1 MNPKQ
6 SAFLLCIL
14 LMFVP
19 LTSLPVAAAGPAA
32 QVVITTPSTSISSDG
47 VLQLDATIY
56 DALNNVVEGDITW
69 SSTNGT
75 VEEGGLFFP
84 WSAGQ
89 VTIRAEHAG
98 FNDTVVLTVEAGWG
112 QSIEINTT
120 TSPKAKQPFQ
130 LQANLLDSHGN
141 PRSGQGVVW
150 SVDGEYVGQGQPL
163 WTAPTLGLYEVIA
176 RFDQMEQQVTMEAI
190 AGDPFE
196 FLFEENLVIRS
207 GFGVKLN
214 PTLVDSF
221 GQEMNDTLAGM
232 KAWTAEN
239 GSITSEGYFFASA
252 PGFWNISVRAGSVFG
267 NGTIRVIPADA
278 AIVSIQIVPEQ
289 TTYQSGEVYRLD
301 AVRTDSSGYTS
312 PVPVPIGNW
321 SVGNGAVAQVGDEV
335 HWTPG
340 KVGSFTM
347 EVVDSDIAASKVVS
361 VIHGS
366 AVSTQLVA
374 SLPRLSAGLQVA
386 LVHEATDEFGNIWQ
400 VDGNISKKSN
410 DQSTTEIFSS
420 YATFTPKLTEAIHFS
435 ATYFDNSTGI
445 LHQSEYQEFVEPGRL
460 AFIILPESGT
470 EVKADSY
477 LQFNP
482 TFTDTY
488 GNTIAFVAVNW
499 TIDGV
504 DSTLDLLMS
513 DGKWYPTEIGEHEI
527 RANADGVFA
536 AVRINVITG
545 SENTLATDA
554 GDTLTITAGVPSD
567 LYVEIVDVHGN
578 VAPAEDVQLV
588 ESGFISIEP
597 SDTGRGYW
605 QLDGVTSGTYEVE
618 LQQGNASII
627 LPLTILPGNPV
638 RVLTS
643 VSNESLS
650 QGEVTLL
657 MVWAEDSQ
665 GNRVEVVPEQTSIT
679 CSSGKA
685 SHVKSD
691 TWEIELEEAGTD
703 RSCTVA
709 WSGLISQQF
718 YDVESVLLGGALGST
733 NTAMSIGLVFLLMI
747 FAVLIVLIR
756 RGSSKEEEWDEY
768 DDEYEYEDE
777 YEDDEEDDETSSE
790 LAAPTEEEPIT
801 PPQITSGESAPTI
814 EDALRQEL
822 AVKATQIGVMQA
834 APGTNQGETGWYVDA
849 STELQQWNVGSD
861 GSWSRLQ

>member
-1 MNPKQ
+1 MRPQQ
-6 SAFLLCIL
+6 SAFVLCIL
-14 LMFVP
+14 ILFVP
-19 LTSLPVAAAGPAA
+19 LTSLPVAAVGPAA

-56 DALNNVVEGDITW
+56 DALNNVVEGEITW

-75 VEEGGLFFP
+75 IEEGGLFFP

-89 VTIRAEHAG
+89 VTLRAEHAG
-98 FNDTVVLTVEAGWG
+98 FNDTVVVTVEAGWG
-112 QSIEINTT
+112 QSIEIDVTN
-120 TSPKAKQPFQ
+120 SPKAKQPFQ
-130 LQANLLDSHGN
+130 LQANLLDSHNN
-141 PRSGQGVVW
+141 PRPGQGVVW
-150 SVDGEYVGQGQPL
+150 SVDGVYVGQGEPL
-163 WTAPTLGLYEVIA
+163 WTPPALGFYDVIA
-176 RFDQMEQQVTMEAI
+176 RFNQMEQQVTMEAV

-196 FLFEENLVIRS
+196 FIFEENLVIRS
-207 GFGVKLN
+207 GFGVKLT
-214 PTLVDSF
+214 PLLVDSF

-239 GSITSEGYFFASA
+239 GSVTTEGYFFASA
-252 PGFWNISVRAGSVFG
+252 PGIWNISVRAGSVFG

-278 AIVSIQIVPEQ
+278 AIVSIQVVPEQ
-289 TTYQSGEVYRLD
+289 SSYQSGEVYRLD

-321 SVGNGAVAQVGDEV
+321 TVGNGAVAQVGDEV

-340 KVGSFTM
+340 RVGSYTI
-347 EVVDSDIAASKVVS
+347 EVVDSDITASKVVS
-361 VIHGS
+361 VEHGA

-374 SLPRLSAGLQVA
+374 SLPRLNAGLQVA
-386 LVHEATDEFGNIWQ
+386 LVHEATDVFGNIWQ
-400 VDGNISKKSN
+400 VDGNITKVSS
-410 DQSTTEIFSS
+410 DQSTVEIFSS
-420 YATFTPKLTEAIHFS
+420 YAMFTPTLTESIRFT

-445 LHQSEYQEFVEPGRL
+445 LHQSQYEEMVEPGRL
-460 AFIILPESGT
+460 AFIILPETGT
-470 EVKADSY
+470 EVPADSF
-477 LQFNP
+477 LQFDP
-482 TFTDTY
+482 SFTDSY
-488 GNTIAFVAVNW
+488 GNIIPFVAVNW

-513 DGKWYPTEIGEHEI
+513 GGKWYPTEVGEHEI

-536 AVRINVITG
+536 AVRVNVVTG

-554 GDTLTITAGVPSD
+554 GDLLTITAGVPSD
-567 LYVEIVDVHGN
+567 LYIEIVDVHGN
-578 VAPAEDVQLV
+578 LAPAEEVQLV
-588 ESGFISIEP
+588 ESGFVSIEP
-597 SDTGRGYW
+597 SATGRGYW
-605 QLDGVTSGTYEVE
+605 QLDGVTSGMYEIE
-618 LQQGNASII
+618 LQQGNASIL
-627 LPLTILPGNPV
+627 LPLTILPGEPV

-643 VSNESLS
+643 ITNESLS

-657 MVWAEDSQ
+657 MIWAEDSQ
-665 GNRVEVVPEQTSIT
+665 GNRVEVAPDKTSIT

-709 WSGLISQQF
+709 WQGLISQQF

-756 RGSSKEEEWDEY
+756 RGNSKEVEEWEEY
-768 DDEYEYEDE
+768 DDEYEYED
-777 YEDDEEDDETSSE
+777 DDEEDIEEESSE
-790 LAAPTEEEPIT
+790 ADGSDDVEAKPSVPQTSVENAPV
-801 PPQITSGESAPTI
+801 I
-814 EDALRQEL
+814 EDSLRQEL

-849 STELQQWNVGSD
+849 STELQQWNVGHD

>member
-1 MNPKQ
+1 
-6 SAFLLCIL
+6 
-14 LMFVP
+14 MFVP

-56 DALNNVVEGDITW
+56 DALNNVVEGEITW

-120 TSPKAKQPFQ
+120 ASPKAKQPFE

-163 WTAPTLGLYEVIA
+163 WTPPALGLYEVIA
-176 RFDQMEQQVTMEAI
+176 RFDQMEQQVMMEAT

-196 FLFEENLVIRS
+196 FRFEENLVIRS
-207 GFGVKLN
+207 GFGIKLD

-252 PGFWNISVRAGSVFG
+252 PGFWNISVRAGAIFG

-301 AVRTDSSGYTS
+301 AVRTDSNGYTS

-347 EVVDSDIAASKVVS
+347 EVVDSDVGASKAVS

-366 AVSTQLVA
+366 AISTHLVA

-386 LVHEATDEFGNIWQ
+386 LVHEATDAFGNIWQ
-400 VDGNISKKSN
+400 IDGNISKISN

-445 LHQSEYQEFVEPGRL
+445 LHQCEYQEYVEPGRL

-477 LQFNP
+477 LQFDP
-482 TFTDTY
+482 TFTDSY
-488 GNTIAFVAVNW
+488 GNTIGFVAVNW

-513 DGKWYPTEIGEHEI
+513 NGKWYPTEVGEHEI

-545 SENTLATDA
+545 SENTLSTDA
-554 GDTLTITAGVPSD
+554 GDSLRITAGVPSD

-578 VAPAEDVQLV
+578 VAPAEEVELV

-597 SDTGRGYW
+597 SATGRGYW

-618 LQQGNASII
+618 LQQGNASIL

-777 YEDDEEDDETSSE
+777 YEGGEEDAETSAESD
-790 LAAPTEEEPIT
+790 APVEQEANT
-801 PPQITSGESAPTI
+801 PPQTTSTESAPII

-822 AVKATQIGVMQA
+822 AGKATQIGVMQA

>member
-1 MNPKQ
+1 
-6 SAFLLCIL
+6 
-14 LMFVP
+14 MFVP

-56 DALNNVVEGDITW
+56 DALNNVVEGEITW

-130 LQANLLDSHGN
+130 LKADLLDSHGN

-366 AVSTQLVA
+366 AVSTQLIA

-386 LVHEATDEFGNIWQ
+386 LVHEATDAFGNIWQ

-482 TFTDTY
+482 TFSDTY

-513 DGKWYPTEIGEHEI
+513 NGKWYPTEVGEHEI

-554 GDTLTITAGVPSD
+554 GDSLTITAGVPSD

-597 SDTGRGYW
+597 SATGRGYW
-605 QLDGVTSGTYEVE
+605 QLDGVASGTYEVE
-618 LQQGNASII
+618 LQQGNASIL

-777 YEDDEEDDETSSE
+777 YEDDDYDDEASSE
-790 LAAPTEEEPIT
+790 LADPVEEEPKA
-801 PPQITSGESAPTI
+801 PPQTTSGEPAPTI

>member
-1 MNPKQ
+1 MNSKQ

-14 LMFVP
+14 MMFVP

-56 DALNNVVEGDITW
+56 DALNNVVQGEITW

-75 VEEGGLFFP
+75 IEEGGLFFP

-120 TSPKAKQPFQ
+120 ASPKAKQPFQ
-130 LQANLLDSHGN
+130 LQADLLDSHGN

-163 WTAPTLGLYEVIA
+163 WTPPTLGLYEVIA
-176 RFDQMEQQVTMEAI
+176 RFNQMEQQVTMEAI

-196 FLFEENLVIRS
+196 FIFEENLVIRS
-207 GFGVKLN
+207 GFGVKLT
-214 PTLVDSF
+214 PVLVDSF
-221 GQEMNDTLAGM
+221 GQEMNDTIAGM

-278 AIVSIQIVPEQ
+278 AIVSIQIVPER

-347 EVVDSDIAASKVVS
+347 EVVDSEIVASKAVS
-361 VIHGS
+361 VTHGS

-386 LVHEATDEFGNIWQ
+386 LVHEATDAFGNIWQ
-400 VDGNISKKSN
+400 VDGNISKISN
-410 DQSTTEIFSS
+410 DQSTIEIFSS

-445 LHQSEYQEFVEPGRL
+445 LHQSEYQESVEAGRL

-470 EVKADSY
+470 EIKADSY

-482 TFTDTY
+482 TFTDSY

-504 DSTLDLLMS
+504 DMTLDLLMS
-513 DGKWYPTEIGEHEI
+513 DGKWYPTEVGEHEI

-554 GDTLTITAGVPSD
+554 GDSLRITAGVPSD

-578 VAPAEDVQLV
+578 VAPAEEVQLV

-597 SDTGRGYW
+597 SATGRGYW

-627 LPLTILPGNPV
+627 LPLTIVPGNPV

-665 GNRVEVVPEQTSIT
+665 GNRVEVVPDQTSIT

-733 NTAMSIGLVFLLMI
+733 NTAMSIGLVLLLMI

-777 YEDDEEDDETSSE
+777 YEDDEEDDESSPELSAPMEQEAQIAPQTTSS
-790 LAAPTEEEPIT
+790 
-801 PPQITSGESAPTI
+801 ESAPTI

-849 STELQQWNVGSD
+849 STELQQWNVASD

>member
-1 MNPKQ
+1 MNSKQ
-6 SAFLLCIL
+6 SAFFLCIL
-14 LMFVP
+14 MMFVP

-56 DALNNVVEGDITW
+56 DALNNVVEGEITW

-120 TSPKAKQPFQ
+120 ASPKAKQPFE

-163 WTAPTLGLYEVIA
+163 WTPPALGLYEVIA
-176 RFDQMEQQVTMEAI
+176 RFDQMEQQVMMEAT

-196 FLFEENLVIRS
+196 FRFEENLVIRS
-207 GFGVKLN
+207 GFGIKLD

-252 PGFWNISVRAGSVFG
+252 PGFWNISVRAGAIFG

-301 AVRTDSSGYTS
+301 AVRTDSNGYTS

-347 EVVDSDIAASKVVS
+347 EVVDSDVGASKAVS

-366 AVSTQLVA
+366 AISTHLVA

-386 LVHEATDEFGNIWQ
+386 LVHEATDAFGNIWQ
-400 VDGNISKKSN
+400 IDGNISKISN

-445 LHQSEYQEFVEPGRL
+445 LHQCEYQEYVEPGRL

-477 LQFNP
+477 LQFDP
-482 TFTDTY
+482 TFTDSY
-488 GNTIAFVAVNW
+488 GNTIGFVAVNW

-513 DGKWYPTEIGEHEI
+513 NGKWYPTEVGEHEI

-545 SENTLATDA
+545 SENTLSTDA
-554 GDTLTITAGVPSD
+554 GDSLRITAGVPSD

-578 VAPAEDVQLV
+578 VAPAEEVELV

-597 SDTGRGYW
+597 SATGRGYW

-618 LQQGNASII
+618 LQQGNASIL

-777 YEDDEEDDETSSE
+777 YEGGEEDAETSAESD
-790 LAAPTEEEPIT
+790 APVEQEANT
-801 PPQITSGESAPTI
+801 PPQTTSTESAPII

-822 AVKATQIGVMQA
+822 AGKATQIGVMQA

>member
-1 MNPKQ
+1 
-6 SAFLLCIL
+6 
-14 LMFVP
+14 MFVP

-56 DALNNVVEGDITW
+56 DALNNVVEGEITW

-130 LQANLLDSHGN
+130 LKADLLDSHGN

-196 FLFEENLVIRS
+196 FLFEDNLVIRS

-366 AVSTQLVA
+366 AVSTQLIA

-386 LVHEATDEFGNIWQ
+386 LVHEATDAFGNIWQ

-470 EVKADSY
+470 EVKADSF

-482 TFTDTY
+482 TFSDTY

-513 DGKWYPTEIGEHEI
+513 NGKWYPTEVGEHEI

-554 GDTLTITAGVPSD
+554 GDSLTITAGVPSD

-597 SDTGRGYW
+597 SATGRGYW
-605 QLDGVTSGTYEVE
+605 QLDGVASGTYEVE
-618 LQQGNASII
+618 LQQGNASIL

-777 YEDDEEDDETSSE
+777 YEDDDYDDEASSE
-790 LAAPTEEEPIT
+790 LADPVEEEPKA
-801 PPQITSGESAPTI
+801 PPQTTSGESAPTI
-814 EDALRQEL
+814 EDTLRQEL

>member
-1 MNPKQ
+1 
-6 SAFLLCIL
+6 
-14 LMFVP
+14 MFVP
-19 LTSLPVAAAGPAA
+19 LTSLPVTAAGPAA

-56 DALNNVVEGDITW
+56 DALNNVVEGEIMW

-75 VEEGGLFFP
+75 VEDGGLFFP

-98 FNDTVVLTVEAGWG
+98 FNDTVVVTVEAGWG

-141 PRSGQGVVW
+141 PRTG
-150 SVDGEYVGQGQPL
+150 
-163 WTAPTLGLYEVIA
+163 
-176 RFDQMEQQVTMEAI
+176 
-190 AGDPFE
+190 
-196 FLFEENLVIRS
+196 FEENLVIRS
-207 GFGVKLN
+207 GFGVKLT
-214 PTLVDSF
+214 PALVDSF
-221 GQEMNDTLAGM
+221 GQEMNDTLAGT
-232 KAWTAEN
+232 KVWTAEN
-239 GSITSEGYFFASA
+239 GSITAQGYFFASA
-252 PGFWNISVRAGSVFG
+252 PGVWNLSIRAGSVYG

-278 AIVSIQIVPEQ
+278 AIVSIQIMPEE
-289 TTYQSGEVYRLD
+289 TTYHSGEVYRLE

-321 SVGNGAVAQVGDEV
+321 TVGNGAVAQVGDEI

-340 KVGSFTM
+340 KEGSLAM
-347 EVVDSDIAASKVVS
+347 EVIDSDIVASKTVTVV
-361 VIHGS
+361 HGA
-366 AVSTQLVA
+366 AVSTQLVP

-386 LVHEATDEFGNIWQ
+386 LVHEATDAFGNIWQ
-400 VDGNISKKSN
+400 VDGNITKTSN
-410 DQSTTEIFSS
+410 DQSSSEIFSS
-420 YATFTPKLTEAIHFS
+420 YATFTPKLTESIRFS
-435 ATYFDNSTGI
+435 ATYFDNYTGI
-445 LHQSEYQEFVEPGRL
+445 LHQSEYQEMVEPGRL
-460 AFIILPESGT
+460 AFIILPETGT
-470 EVKADSY
+470 EVPADSF
-477 LQFNP
+477 LQFDP
-482 TFTDTY
+482 DFTDSY
-488 GNTIAFVAVNW
+488 GNIIPFVAVNW

-513 DGKWYPTEIGEHEI
+513 GGKWYPTEVGEHEI

-554 GDTLTITAGVPSD
+554 GDVLIITAGISSD
-567 LYVEIVDVHGN
+567 LFVEIVDVHGN

-588 ESGFISIEP
+588 ESGFVSIEP
-597 SDTGRGYW
+597 SSTGRGYW
-605 QLDGVTSGTYEVE
+605 QLDGVISGTYDIE
-618 LQQGNASII
+618 LQQGNASVI
-627 LPLTILPGNPV
+627 LPLTILPGDPV

-657 MVWAEDSQ
+657 KVWAEDSQ
-665 GNRVEVVPEQTSIT
+665 GNRVEVVPDKTSIT

-709 WSGLISQQF
+709 WQGLISQQF

-756 RGSSKEEEWDEY
+756 RGNSKEEEWDEY
-768 DDEYEYEDE
+768 EDEYEYEDE
-777 YEDDEEDDETSSE
+777 EDEEEDVVSSE
-790 LAAPTEEEPIT
+790 SIAPVEDEPKS
-801 PPQITSGESAPTI
+801 PPAQVSVDSAPVI
-814 EDALRQEL
+814 EDALRDEL

>member
-1 MNPKQ
+1 
-6 SAFLLCIL
+6 
-14 LMFVP
+14 MFVP

-56 DALNNVVEGDITW
+56 DALNNVVEGEITW

-120 TSPKAKQPFQ
+120 ASPKAKQPFE

-163 WTAPTLGLYEVIA
+163 WTPPALGLYEVIA
-176 RFDQMEQQVTMEAI
+176 RFDQMEQQVMMEAT

-196 FLFEENLVIRS
+196 FRFEENLVIRS
-207 GFGVKLN
+207 GFGIKLD

-252 PGFWNISVRAGSVFG
+252 PGFWNISVRAGAIFG

-301 AVRTDSSGYTS
+301 AVRTDSNGYTS

-347 EVVDSDIAASKVVS
+347 EVVDSDVGASKAVS

-366 AVSTQLVA
+366 AVSTHLVA

-386 LVHEATDEFGNIWQ
+386 LVHEATDAFGNIWQ
-400 VDGNISKKSN
+400 IDGNISKISN

-445 LHQSEYQEFVEPGRL
+445 LHQCEYQEYVEPGRL

-477 LQFNP
+477 LQFDP
-482 TFTDTY
+482 TFTDSY
-488 GNTIAFVAVNW
+488 GNTIGFVAVNW

-513 DGKWYPTEIGEHEI
+513 NGKWYPTEVGEHEI

-545 SENTLATDA
+545 SENTLSTDA
-554 GDTLTITAGVPSD
+554 GDSLRITAGVPSD

-578 VAPAEDVQLV
+578 VAPAEEVELV

-597 SDTGRGYW
+597 SATGRGYW

-618 LQQGNASII
+618 LQQGNASIL

-777 YEDDEEDDETSSE
+777 YEGGEEDAETSAESD
-790 LAAPTEEEPIT
+790 APVEQEANT
-801 PPQITSGESAPTI
+801 PPQTISTESAPII

-822 AVKATQIGVMQA
+822 AGKATQIGVMQA

>member
-56 DALNNVVEGDITW
+56 DALNNVVEGEITW

-130 LQANLLDSHGN
+130 LKADLLDSHGN

-196 FLFEENLVIRS
+196 FLFEDNLVIRS

-366 AVSTQLVA
+366 AVSTQLIA

-386 LVHEATDEFGNIWQ
+386 LVHEATDAFGNIWQ

-470 EVKADSY
+470 EVKADSF

-482 TFTDTY
+482 TFSDTY

-513 DGKWYPTEIGEHEI
+513 NGKWYPTEVGEHEI

-554 GDTLTITAGVPSD
+554 GDSLTITAGVPSD

-597 SDTGRGYW
+597 SATGRGYW
-605 QLDGVTSGTYEVE
+605 QLDGVASGTYEVE
-618 LQQGNASII
+618 LQQGNASIL

-777 YEDDEEDDETSSE
+777 YEDDDYDDEASSE
-790 LAAPTEEEPIT
+790 LADPVEEEPKA
-801 PPQITSGESAPTI
+801 PPQTTSGESAPTI
-814 EDALRQEL
+814 EDTLRQEL

>member
-1 MNPKQ
+1 
-6 SAFLLCIL
+6 
-14 LMFVP
+14 MFVP

-56 DALNNVVEGDITW
+56 DALNNVVEGEIIW
-69 SSTNGT
+69 SSSNGT
-75 VEEGGLFFP
+75 VEDGGLFFP

-98 FNDTVVLTVEAGWG
+98 FNDTVVVSVEAGWG
-112 QSIEINTT
+112 QSIEIDTT
-120 TSPKAKQPFQ
+120 DSPNAKQPFQ

-141 PRSGQGVVW
+141 PRTGQGVVW
-150 SVDGEYVGQGQPL
+150 SVDGEYVGQGQPF
-163 WTAPTLGLYEVIA
+163 WTPPNLGLYEVVA

-196 FLFEENLVIRS
+196 FIFEENIVIRS
-207 GFGVKLN
+207 GFGVMLS
-214 PTLVDSF
+214 PALVDSF
-221 GQEMNDTLAGM
+221 GQEMNDTLAGA
-232 KAWTAEN
+232 KVWTAEN
-239 GSITSEGYFFASA
+239 GSITTQGYFFASA
-252 PGFWNISVRAGSVFG
+252 PGVWNISIRAGSVYG

-278 AIVSIQIVPEQ
+278 AIVSIQILPEQ
-289 TTYQSGEVYRLD
+289 TSYQSGEVYRLD
-301 AVRTDSSGYTS
+301 AIRTDSSGYTS
-312 PVPVPIGNW
+312 PIPVPIGNW
-321 SVGNGAVAQVGDEV
+321 TVGNGAVAQVGDEI

-340 KVGSFTM
+340 SVGSLTM
-347 EVVDSDIAASKVVS
+347 EVIDSDIVAAKTVS
-361 VIHGS
+361 VIHGD

-374 SLPRLSAGLQVA
+374 SLPRLSAGIQVA
-386 LVHEATDEFGNIWQ
+386 LVHEATDAFGNIWQ
-400 VDGNISKKSN
+400 VDGNITKISN
-410 DQSTTEIFSS
+410 DQSTSEIFSS
-420 YATFTPKLTEAIHFS
+420 YAMFTPKLTESIRFS

-445 LHQSEYQEFVEPGRL
+445 LHQSEYQEMVEPGRL
-460 AFIILPESGT
+460 AFIILPETGT
-470 EVKADSY
+470 EVPADSF
-477 LQFNP
+477 LQFDP
-482 TFTDTY
+482 DFTDSY
-488 GNTIAFVAVNW
+488 GNIIPFVAVNW

-513 DGKWYPTEIGEHEI
+513 GGKWYPTEVGEHEI

-554 GDTLTITAGVPSD
+554 GDTMTITAGVPSD

-578 VAPAEDVQLV
+578 VAPAEDIQLV
-588 ESGFISIEP
+588 ESGFVSIEP
-597 SDTGRGYW
+597 SATGRGYW
-605 QLDGVTSGTYEVE
+605 QLDGVLSGTYSIE
-618 LQQGNASII
+618 LQQGNASIL
-627 LPLTILPGNPV
+627 LPLTILPGEPV

-657 MVWAEDSQ
+657 KVWAEDSQ
-665 GNRVEVVPEQTSIT
+665 GNRVEVVPDKTSIT

-691 TWEIELEEAGTD
+691 TWEIELEDAGTD

-709 WSGLISQQF
+709 WQGLISQQF

-756 RGSSKEEEWDEY
+756 RGNSKEEVWDEY

-777 YEDDEEDDETSSE
+777 EDEE
-790 LAAPTEEEPIT
+790 EEEEDGEEESPESNV
-801 PPQITSGESAPTI
+801 PEKSEPKSPQVQTSVSPAPVI
-814 EDALRQEL
+814 EDALRSEL

>member
-1 MNPKQ
+1 MRPQQ
-6 SAFLLCIL
+6 SAFLLCML
-14 LMFVP
+14 LVLVP

-56 DALNNVVEGDITW
+56 DALNNVVEGEITW

-75 VEEGGLFFP
+75 IEDGGLFFP

-89 VTIRAEHAG
+89 VTLRAEHAG
-98 FNDTVVLTVEAGWG
+98 FNDTVVVTVEAGWG
-112 QSIEINTT
+112 QSIEIDVTN
-120 TSPKAKQPFQ
+120 SPRAKQPFQ
-130 LQANLLDSHGN
+130 LQANLLDSHDN
-141 PRSGQGVVW
+141 PRTGQGVVW
-150 SVDGEYVGQGQPL
+150 SVDGVYVGQGEPF
-163 WTAPTLGLYEVIA
+163 WTPPALGFYDVVA
-176 RFDQMEQQVTMEAI
+176 RFNQMEQQVTMEAI

-196 FLFEENLVIRS
+196 FIFEENLVIRS
-207 GFGVKLN
+207 GFGVKLT
-214 PTLVDSF
+214 PSLVDSF

-239 GSITSEGYFFASA
+239 GSITSQGYFFASA
-252 PGFWNISVRAGSVFG
+252 PGIWNISVRAGAVFG

-278 AIVSIQIVPEQ
+278 AIVSIQVVPEQ
-289 TTYQSGEVYRLD
+289 SSYQSGEVYRLD

-321 SVGNGAVAQVGDEV
+321 TVGNGAVAQVGDEV

-340 KVGSFTM
+340 KVGSFTI
-347 EVVDSDIAASKVVS
+347 EVIDSDLVASKAVS
-361 VIHGS
+361 IVHGA

-374 SLPRLSAGLQVA
+374 SLPRLNAGLQVA
-386 LVHEATDEFGNIWQ
+386 LVHEATDMFGNIWQ
-400 VDGNISKKSN
+400 VDGNITKTSN
-410 DQSTTEIFSS
+410 DQSTVEIFSS
-420 YATFTPKLTEAIHFS
+420 YVMFTPKLTESIRFD

-445 LHQSEYQEFVEPGRL
+445 LHQSQYEEMVEPGRL

-470 EVKADSY
+470 EVAADSF
-477 LQFNP
+477 LLFDP
-482 TFTDTY
+482 SFTDSY
-488 GNTIAFVAVNW
+488 GNVIPFVAVNW

-513 DGKWYPTEIGEHEI
+513 NGKWYPTEVGEHEI

-536 AVRINVITG
+536 AVRINVVTG

-554 GDTLTITAGVPSD
+554 GDLLTITAGIPSD
-567 LYVEIVDVHGN
+567 LYIEIVDVHGN
-578 VAPAEDVQLV
+578 LAPAEDVQLV
-588 ESGFISIEP
+588 ESGFVSIEP
-597 SDTGRGYW
+597 SATGRGYW
-605 QLDGVTSGTYEVE
+605 QLDGVTSGMYEIE
-618 LQQGNASII
+618 LQQGNASIL
-627 LPLTILPGNPV
+627 LPLTILPGDPV

-643 VSNESLS
+643 VTNESLS

-657 MVWAEDSQ
+657 MIWAEDSQ
-665 GNRVEVVPEQTSIT
+665 GNRVEVVPDKTSIT

-691 TWEIELEEAGTD
+691 TWEVELEEAGTD

-709 WSGLISQQF
+709 WQGLISQQF
-718 YDVESVLLGGALGST
+718 YDVESVLLGGAFGST
-733 NTAMSIGLVFLLMI
+733 NTAMTIGLVFLLMI
-747 FAVLIVLIR
+747 FAVLVVLIR
-756 RGSSKEEEWDEY
+756 RGNSKEEDWEEY

-777 YEDDEEDDETSSE
+777 EEEDIEEESSE
-790 LAAPTEEEPIT
+790 SVAPAEVEPKPTEPKISVEN
-801 PPQITSGESAPTI
+801 APVI

-849 STELQQWNVGSD
+849 STELQQWNVGHD

>member
-1 MNPKQ
+1 MRPQQ
-6 SAFLLCIL
+6 SAFLLCML
-14 LMFVP
+14 LVLVP

-56 DALNNVVEGDITW
+56 DALNNVVEGEITW

-75 VEEGGLFFP
+75 IEDGGLFFP

-89 VTIRAEHAG
+89 VTLRAEHAG
-98 FNDTVVLTVEAGWG
+98 FNDTVVVTVEAGWG
-112 QSIEINTT
+112 QSIEIDVTN
-120 TSPKAKQPFQ
+120 SPRAKQPFQ
-130 LQANLLDSHGN
+130 LQANLLDSHDN
-141 PRSGQGVVW
+141 PRTGQGVVW
-150 SVDGEYVGQGQPL
+150 SVDGVYVGQGEPF
-163 WTAPTLGLYEVIA
+163 WTPPALGFYDVVA
-176 RFDQMEQQVTMEAI
+176 RFNQMEQQVTMEAI

-196 FLFEENLVIRS
+196 FVFEENLVIRS
-207 GFGVKLN
+207 GFGVKLT
-214 PTLVDSF
+214 PSLVDSF

-239 GSITSEGYFFASA
+239 GSITSQGYFFASA
-252 PGFWNISVRAGSVFG
+252 PGIWNISVRAGAVFG

-278 AIVSIQIVPEQ
+278 AIVSIQVVPEQ
-289 TTYQSGEVYRLD
+289 SSYQSGEVYRLD

-321 SVGNGAVAQVGDEV
+321 TVGNGAVAQVGDEV

-340 KVGSFTM
+340 KVGSFTI
-347 EVVDSDIAASKVVS
+347 EVIDSDLVASKAVS
-361 VIHGS
+361 IVHGA

-374 SLPRLSAGLQVA
+374 SLPRLNAGLQVA
-386 LVHEATDEFGNIWQ
+386 LVHEATDMFGNIWQ
-400 VDGNISKKSN
+400 VDGNISKTSN
-410 DQSTTEIFSS
+410 DQSTVEIFSS
-420 YATFTPKLTEAIHFS
+420 YVMFTPKLTESIRFD

-445 LHQSEYQEFVEPGRL
+445 LHQSQYEEMVEPGRL

-470 EVKADSY
+470 EVAADSF
-477 LQFNP
+477 LLFDP
-482 TFTDTY
+482 SFTDSY
-488 GNTIAFVAVNW
+488 GNVIPFVAVNW

-513 DGKWYPTEIGEHEI
+513 NGKWYPTEVGEHEI

-536 AVRINVITG
+536 AVRINVVTG

-554 GDTLTITAGVPSD
+554 GDLLTITAGIPSD
-567 LYVEIVDVHGN
+567 LYIEIVDVHGN
-578 VAPAEDVQLV
+578 LAPAEDVQLV
-588 ESGFISIEP
+588 ESGFVSIEP
-597 SDTGRGYW
+597 SATGRGYW
-605 QLDGVTSGTYEVE
+605 QLDGVTSGMYEIE
-618 LQQGNASII
+618 LQQGNASIL
-627 LPLTILPGNPV
+627 LPLTILPGDPV

-643 VSNESLS
+643 VANESLS

-657 MVWAEDSQ
+657 MIWAEDSQ
-665 GNRVEVVPEQTSIT
+665 GNRVEVVPDKTSIT

-691 TWEIELEEAGTD
+691 TWEVELEEAGTD

-709 WSGLISQQF
+709 WQGLISQQF
-718 YDVESVLLGGALGST
+718 YDVESVLLGGAFGST

-756 RGSSKEEEWDEY
+756 RGNSKEEDWEEY

-777 YEDDEEDDETSSE
+777 EEEDIEEESSE
-790 LAAPTEEEPIT
+790 SVAPAEVEPKPTEPKISVEN
-801 PPQITSGESAPTI
+801 APVI

-849 STELQQWNVGSD
+849 STELQQWNVGYD

>member
-1 MNPKQ
+1 MNSKQ
-6 SAFLLCIL
+6 SAFFLCIL

-56 DALNNVVEGDITW
+56 DALNNVVEGEIIW
-69 SSTNGT
+69 SSSNGT
-75 VEEGGLFFP
+75 VEDGGLFFP

-98 FNDTVVLTVEAGWG
+98 FNDTVVVSVEAGWG
-112 QSIEINTT
+112 QSIEIDTT
-120 TSPKAKQPFQ
+120 DSPNAKQPFQ

-141 PRSGQGVVW
+141 PRTGQGVVW
-150 SVDGEYVGQGQPL
+150 SVDGEYVGQGQPF
-163 WTAPTLGLYEVIA
+163 WTPPNLGLYEVVA

-196 FLFEENLVIRS
+196 FIFEENIVIRS
-207 GFGVKLN
+207 GFGVMLS
-214 PTLVDSF
+214 PALVDSF
-221 GQEMNDTLAGM
+221 GQEMNDTLAGA
-232 KAWTAEN
+232 KVWTAEN
-239 GSITSEGYFFASA
+239 GSITTQGYFFASA
-252 PGFWNISVRAGSVFG
+252 PGVWNISIRAGSVYG

-278 AIVSIQIVPEQ
+278 AIVSIQILPEQ
-289 TTYQSGEVYRLD
+289 TSYQSGEVYRLD
-301 AVRTDSSGYTS
+301 AIRTDSSGYTS
-312 PVPVPIGNW
+312 PIPVPIGNW
-321 SVGNGAVAQVGDEV
+321 TVGNGAVAQVGDEI

-340 KVGSFTM
+340 SVGSLTM
-347 EVVDSDIAASKVVS
+347 EVIDSDIVAAKTVS
-361 VIHGS
+361 VIHGD

-374 SLPRLSAGLQVA
+374 SLPRLSAGIQVA
-386 LVHEATDEFGNIWQ
+386 LVHEATDVFGNIWQ
-400 VDGNISKKSN
+400 VDGNITKISN
-410 DQSTTEIFSS
+410 DQSTSEIFSS
-420 YATFTPKLTEAIHFS
+420 YAMFTPKLTESIRFS

-445 LHQSEYQEFVEPGRL
+445 LHQSEYQEMVEPGRL
-460 AFIILPESGT
+460 AFIILPETGT
-470 EVKADSY
+470 EVPADSF
-477 LQFNP
+477 LQFDP
-482 TFTDTY
+482 DFTDSY
-488 GNTIAFVAVNW
+488 GNIIPFVAVNW

-513 DGKWYPTEIGEHEI
+513 GGKWYPTEVGEHEI

-554 GDTLTITAGVPSD
+554 GDTMTITAGVPSD

-578 VAPAEDVQLV
+578 VAPAEDIQLV
-588 ESGFISIEP
+588 ESGFVSIEP
-597 SDTGRGYW
+597 SATGRGYW
-605 QLDGVTSGTYEVE
+605 QLDGVLSGTYSIE
-618 LQQGNASII
+618 LQQGNASIL
-627 LPLTILPGNPV
+627 LPLTILPGEPV

-657 MVWAEDSQ
+657 KVWAEDSQ
-665 GNRVEVVPEQTSIT
+665 GNRVEVVPDKTSIT

-685 SHVKSD
+685 SHIKSD
-691 TWEIELEEAGTD
+691 TWEIELEDAGTD

-709 WSGLISQQF
+709 WQGLISQQF

-756 RGSSKEEEWDEY
+756 RGNSKEEVWDEY
-768 DDEYEYEDE
+768 EDEYEYEDE
-777 YEDDEEDDETSSE
+777 EDEEDDE
-790 LAAPTEEEPIT
+790 EEESPESNVSEESESKS
-801 PPQITSGESAPTI
+801 PQPITSGESAPLI
-814 EDALRQEL
+814 EDALRSEL

>member
-56 DALNNVVEGDITW
+56 DALNNVVEGEITW

-130 LQANLLDSHGN
+130 LKADLLDSHGN

-196 FLFEENLVIRS
+196 FLFEDNLVIRS

-366 AVSTQLVA
+366 AVSTQLIA

-386 LVHEATDEFGNIWQ
+386 LVHEATDAFGNIWQ

-470 EVKADSY
+470 EVKADSF

-482 TFTDTY
+482 TFSDTY

-513 DGKWYPTEIGEHEI
+513 NGKWYPTEVGEHEI

-554 GDTLTITAGVPSD
+554 GDSLTITAGVPSD

-597 SDTGRGYW
+597 SATGRGYW
-605 QLDGVTSGTYEVE
+605 QLDGVASGTYEVE
-618 LQQGNASII
+618 LQQGNASIL

-777 YEDDEEDDETSSE
+777 YEDDEEDDEASSE
-790 LAAPTEEEPIT
+790 LAAPVEEEPKA
-801 PPQITSGESAPTI
+801 PPQTTSGESAPTI
-814 EDALRQEL
+814 EDTLRQEL

>member
-1 MNPKQ
+1 
-6 SAFLLCIL
+6 
-14 LMFVP
+14 MFVP

-56 DALNNVVEGDITW
+56 DALNNVVEGEITW

-120 TSPKAKQPFQ
+120 ASPKAKQPFE

-163 WTAPTLGLYEVIA
+163 WTPPALGLYEVIA
-176 RFDQMEQQVTMEAI
+176 RFDQMEQQVMMEAT

-196 FLFEENLVIRS
+196 FRFEENLVIRS
-207 GFGVKLN
+207 GFGIKLD

-252 PGFWNISVRAGSVFG
+252 PGFWNISVRAGAVFG

-289 TTYQSGEVYRLD
+289 TSYQSGEVYRLD
-301 AVRTDSSGYTS
+301 AVRTDSNGYTS

-347 EVVDSDIAASKVVS
+347 EVVDSDVGASKAVS

-366 AVSTQLVA
+366 AVSTHLVA

-386 LVHEATDEFGNIWQ
+386 LVHEATDAFGNIWQ
-400 VDGNISKKSN
+400 IDGNISKISN

-445 LHQSEYQEFVEPGRL
+445 LHQCEYQEYVEPGRL

-477 LQFNP
+477 LQFDP
-482 TFTDTY
+482 TFTDSY
-488 GNTIAFVAVNW
+488 GNTIGFVAVNW

-513 DGKWYPTEIGEHEI
+513 NGKWYPTEVGEHEI

-545 SENTLATDA
+545 SENTLSTDA
-554 GDTLTITAGVPSD
+554 GDSLRITAGVPSD

-578 VAPAEDVQLV
+578 VAPAEEVELV

-597 SDTGRGYW
+597 SATGRGYW

-618 LQQGNASII
+618 LQQGNASIL

-777 YEDDEEDDETSSE
+777 YEGGEEDAETSAESD
-790 LAAPTEEEPIT
+790 APVEQEANT
-801 PPQITSGESAPTI
+801 PPQTISTESAPII

-822 AVKATQIGVMQA
+822 AGKATQIGVMQA

>member
-1 MNPKQ
+1 
-6 SAFLLCIL
+6 
-14 LMFVP
+14 MFVP
-19 LTSLPVAAAGPAA
+19 FASLPVAAAGPAA

-56 DALNNVVEGDITW
+56 DALNNVVEGEIMW

-75 VEEGGLFFP
+75 VEAGGLFFP

-89 VTIRAEHAG
+89 VTLRAEHAG
-98 FNDTVVLTVEAGWG
+98 FNDTVVVTVEAGWG

-120 TSPKAKQPFQ
+120 NSPQAKQPYQ

-141 PRSGQGVVW
+141 PRTGQGVVW

-163 WTAPTLGLYEVIA
+163 WTPPTLGLYEVVA

-190 AGDPFE
+190 AGDPYE
-196 FLFEENLVIRS
+196 FIFEENLVIRS
-207 GFGVKLN
+207 GFGVLLS
-214 PTLVDSF
+214 PSLVDSF

-239 GSITSEGYFFASA
+239 GSITTEGFFFATA
-252 PGFWNISVRAGSVFG
+252 PGIWNISVRAGSVFG

-278 AIVSIQIVPEQ
+278 AIVSIQIVPDQES
-289 TTYQSGEVYRLD
+289 YQSGEVYRLD

-347 EVVDSDIAASKVVS
+347 EVVDSDVAASKEVTVN
-361 VIHGS
+361 HGA

-374 SLPRLSAGLQVA
+374 SLPRLSAGSQVA
-386 LVHEATDEFGNIWQ
+386 LVHEATDAFGNVWQ
-400 VDGNISKKSN
+400 VNGTLNKTSN
-410 DQSTTEIFSS
+410 DQSTAEIFSS
-420 YATFTPKLTEAIHFS
+420 YATFTPKLTETIRFS
-435 ATYFDNSTGI
+435 ATYFDNSTGV
-445 LHQSEYQEFVEPGRL
+445 LHQCDYQEMVEPGRL
-460 AFIILPESGT
+460 AFILLPESGT
-470 EVKADSY
+470 EIPADSY

-482 TFTDTY
+482 VFTDSY
-488 GNTIAFVAVNW
+488 GNTISFVAVNW

-504 DSTLDLLMS
+504 DATLDLLMS
-513 DGKWYPTEIGEHEI
+513 NGKWYPTQVGEHEI

-536 AVRINVITG
+536 AVRINVVTG

-554 GDTLTITAGVPSD
+554 GESMTIKVGVPSD

-578 VAPAEDVQLV
+578 VAPAESVQLM
-588 ESGFISIEP
+588 ESGFVSIEP
-597 SDTGRGYW
+597 SATGRGYW
-605 QLDGVTSGTYEVE
+605 QLDGVTSGMYEIE
-618 LQQGNASII
+618 LQQGNASIV
-627 LPLTILPGNPV
+627 LPLSILPGDPV

-679 CSSGKA
+679 CSSGKS

-718 YDVESVLLGGALGST
+718 FDVESVLLGGALGST

-756 RGSSKEEEWDEY
+756 RGHSKEEEWDGY
-768 DDEYEYEDE
+768 DDEFE
-777 YEDDEEDDETSSE
+777 YEDDEEDAA
-790 LAAPTEEEPIT
+790 AAPESNVSAETESKT
-801 PPQITSGESAPTI
+801 PQPKVSTDAAPEI
-814 EDALRQEL
+814 EDSLREEL

-849 STELQQWNVGSD
+849 STELQQWDVGSD

>member
-1 MNPKQ
+1 M
-6 SAFLLCIL
+6 
-14 LMFVP
+14 MFVP
-19 LTSLPVAAAGPAA
+19 LTSLPVAAAGPPA

-56 DALNNVVEGDITW
+56 DALNNVVEGEITW

-120 TSPKAKQPFQ
+120 ASPKAKQPFE

-163 WTAPTLGLYEVIA
+163 WTPPALGLYEVIA
-176 RFDQMEQQVTMEAI
+176 RFDQMEQQVMMEAT

-196 FLFEENLVIRS
+196 FRFEENLVIRS
-207 GFGVKLN
+207 GFGIKLD

-252 PGFWNISVRAGSVFG
+252 PGFWNISVRAGAVFG

-301 AVRTDSSGYTS
+301 AVRTDSNGYTS

-347 EVVDSDIAASKVVS
+347 EVVDSDVGASKAVS

-366 AVSTQLVA
+366 AVSTHLVA

-386 LVHEATDEFGNIWQ
+386 LVHEATDAFGNIWQ
-400 VDGNISKKSN
+400 IDGNISKISN

-420 YATFTPKLTEAIHFS
+420 YATFTPKLTEAIQFS

-445 LHQSEYQEFVEPGRL
+445 LHQCEYQEYVEPGRL

-477 LQFNP
+477 LQFDP
-482 TFTDTY
+482 TFTDSY

-513 DGKWYPTEIGEHEI
+513 NGKWYPTEVGEHEI

-545 SENTLATDA
+545 SENTLSTDA
-554 GDTLTITAGVPSD
+554 GDSLRITAGVPSD

-578 VAPAEDVQLV
+578 VAPAEEVELV

-597 SDTGRGYW
+597 SATGRGYW

-618 LQQGNASII
+618 LQQGNASIL

-777 YEDDEEDDETSSE
+777 YEGGEEDAETSAESD
-790 LAAPTEEEPIT
+790 APVEQEANT
-801 PPQITSGESAPTI
+801 PPQTTSTESAPII

-822 AVKATQIGVMQA
+822 AGKATQIGVMQA

-849 STELQQWNVGSD
+849 STELQQWNVASD

>member
-1 MNPKQ
+1 MRPQQ
-6 SAFLLCIL
+6 SAFLLCML
-14 LMFVP
+14 LVLVP

-56 DALNNVVEGDITW
+56 DALNNVVEGEITW

-75 VEEGGLFFP
+75 IEDGGLFFP

-89 VTIRAEHAG
+89 VTLRAEHAG
-98 FNDTVVLTVEAGWG
+98 FNDTVVVTVEAGWG
-112 QSIEINTT
+112 QSIEIDVTN
-120 TSPKAKQPFQ
+120 SPRAKQPFQ
-130 LQANLLDSHGN
+130 LQANLLDSHDN
-141 PRSGQGVVW
+141 PRTGQGVVW
-150 SVDGEYVGQGQPL
+150 SVDGVYVGQGEPF
-163 WTAPTLGLYEVIA
+163 WTPPALGFYDVVA
-176 RFDQMEQQVTMEAI
+176 RFNQMEQQVTMEAI

-196 FLFEENLVIRS
+196 FIFEENLVIRS
-207 GFGVKLN
+207 GFGVKLT
-214 PTLVDSF
+214 PSLVDSF

-239 GSITSEGYFFASA
+239 GSITSQGYFFASA
-252 PGFWNISVRAGSVFG
+252 PGIWNISVRAGSVFG

-278 AIVSIQIVPEQ
+278 AIVSIQVVPEQ
-289 TTYQSGEVYRLD
+289 SSYQSGEVYRLD

-321 SVGNGAVAQVGDEV
+321 TVGNGAVAQVGDEV

-340 KVGSFTM
+340 KVGSFTI
-347 EVVDSDIAASKVVS
+347 EVIDSDLVASKAVS
-361 VIHGS
+361 IVHGA

-374 SLPRLSAGLQVA
+374 SLPRLNAGLQVA
-386 LVHEATDEFGNIWQ
+386 LVHEATDMFGNIWQ
-400 VDGNISKKSN
+400 VDGNISKTSN
-410 DQSTTEIFSS
+410 DQSTVEIFSS
-420 YATFTPKLTEAIHFS
+420 YVMFTPKLTESIRFD

-445 LHQSEYQEFVEPGRL
+445 LHQSQYEEMVEPGRL

-470 EVKADSY
+470 EVAADSF
-477 LQFNP
+477 LLFDP
-482 TFTDTY
+482 SFTDSY
-488 GNTIAFVAVNW
+488 GNVIPFVAVNW

-513 DGKWYPTEIGEHEI
+513 NGKWYPTEVGEHEI

-536 AVRINVITG
+536 AVRINVVTG

-554 GDTLTITAGVPSD
+554 GDLLTITAGIPSD
-567 LYVEIVDVHGN
+567 LYIEIVDVHGN
-578 VAPAEDVQLV
+578 LAPAEDVQLV
-588 ESGFISIEP
+588 ESGFVSIEP
-597 SDTGRGYW
+597 SATGRGYW
-605 QLDGVTSGTYEVE
+605 QLDGVTSGMYEIE
-618 LQQGNASII
+618 LQQGNASIL
-627 LPLTILPGNPV
+627 LPLTILPGDPV

-643 VSNESLS
+643 VANESLS

-657 MVWAEDSQ
+657 MIWAEDSQ
-665 GNRVEVVPEQTSIT
+665 GNRVEVVPDKTSIT

-691 TWEIELEEAGTD
+691 TWEVELEEAGTD

-709 WSGLISQQF
+709 WQGLISQQF
-718 YDVESVLLGGALGST
+718 YDVESVLLGGAFGST

-756 RGSSKEEEWDEY
+756 RGNSKEEDWEEY

-777 YEDDEEDDETSSE
+777 EEEDIEEESSE
-790 LAAPTEEEPIT
+790 SIAPAEVEPKLTEPQVSVEIAPI
-801 PPQITSGESAPTI
+801 I

-849 STELQQWNVGSD
+849 STELQQWNVGYD

>member
-1 MNPKQ
+1 M
-6 SAFLLCIL
+6 
-14 LMFVP
+14 MFVP
-19 LTSLPVAAAGPAA
+19 LTSLPVAAAGPPA

-56 DALNNVVEGDITW
+56 DALNNVVEGEITW

-120 TSPKAKQPFQ
+120 ASPKAKQPFE

-163 WTAPTLGLYEVIA
+163 WTPPALGLYEVIA
-176 RFDQMEQQVTMEAI
+176 RFDQMEQQVMMEAT

-196 FLFEENLVIRS
+196 FRFEENLVIRS
-207 GFGVKLN
+207 GFGIKLD

-252 PGFWNISVRAGSVFG
+252 PGFWNISVRAGAVFG

-301 AVRTDSSGYTS
+301 AVRTDSNGYTS

-347 EVVDSDIAASKVVS
+347 EVVDSDVGASKAVS

-366 AVSTQLVA
+366 AVSTHLVA

-386 LVHEATDEFGNIWQ
+386 LVHEATDAFGNIWQ
-400 VDGNISKKSN
+400 IDGNISKISN

-445 LHQSEYQEFVEPGRL
+445 LHQCEYQEYVEPGRL

-477 LQFNP
+477 LQFDP
-482 TFTDTY
+482 TFTDSY

-513 DGKWYPTEIGEHEI
+513 NGKWYPTEVGEHEI

-545 SENTLATDA
+545 SENTLSTDA
-554 GDTLTITAGVPSD
+554 GDSLRITAGVPSD

-578 VAPAEDVQLV
+578 VAPAEEVELV

-597 SDTGRGYW
+597 SATGRGYW

-618 LQQGNASII
+618 LQQGNASIL

-777 YEDDEEDDETSSE
+777 YEGGEEDAETSAESD
-790 LAAPTEEEPIT
+790 APVEQEANT
-801 PPQITSGESAPTI
+801 PPQTTSTESAPII

-822 AVKATQIGVMQA
+822 AGKATQIGVMQA

-849 STELQQWNVGSD
+849 STELQQWNVASD

>member
-56 DALNNVVEGDITW
+56 DALNNVVEGEITW

-312 PVPVPIGNW
+312 PVPVPIVNW

-386 LVHEATDEFGNIWQ
+386 LVHEATDAFGNIWQ

-513 DGKWYPTEIGEHEI
+513 EGKWYPTEIGEHEI

-605 QLDGVTSGTYEVE
+605 QLDGVASGTYEVE
-618 LQQGNASII
+618 LQQGNASIL

-643 VSNESLS
+643 ISNESLS

-777 YEDDEEDDETSSE
+777 YEDDEEDDESSPELSAPVEQEAQIAPQTTSS
-790 LAAPTEEEPIT
+790 
-801 PPQITSGESAPTI
+801 ESAPTI

>member
-1 MNPKQ
+1 M
-6 SAFLLCIL
+6 
-14 LMFVP
+14 MFVP

-56 DALNNVVEGDITW
+56 DALNNVVEGEITW

-120 TSPKAKQPFQ
+120 ASPKAKQPFE

-163 WTAPTLGLYEVIA
+163 WTPPALGLYEVIA
-176 RFDQMEQQVTMEAI
+176 RFDQMEQQVMMEAT

-196 FLFEENLVIRS
+196 FRFEENLVIRS
-207 GFGVKLN
+207 GFGIKLD

-252 PGFWNISVRAGSVFG
+252 PGFWNISVRAGAVFG

-301 AVRTDSSGYTS
+301 AVRTDSNGYTS

-347 EVVDSDIAASKVVS
+347 EVVDSDVGASKAVS

-366 AVSTQLVA
+366 AVSTHLVA

-386 LVHEATDEFGNIWQ
+386 LVHEATDAFGNIWQ
-400 VDGNISKKSN
+400 IDGNISKISN

-445 LHQSEYQEFVEPGRL
+445 LHQCEYQEYVEPGRL

-477 LQFNP
+477 LQFDP
-482 TFTDTY
+482 TFTDSY
-488 GNTIAFVAVNW
+488 GNTIGFVAVNW

-513 DGKWYPTEIGEHEI
+513 NGKWYPTEVGEHEI

-545 SENTLATDA
+545 SENTLSTDA
-554 GDTLTITAGVPSD
+554 GDSLRITAGVPSD

-578 VAPAEDVQLV
+578 VAPAEEVELV

-597 SDTGRGYW
+597 SATGRGYW

-618 LQQGNASII
+618 LQQGNASIL

-665 GNRVEVVPEQTSIT
+665 GNRVEVVPDQTSIT

-777 YEDDEEDDETSSE
+777 YEGGEEDAETSAESD
-790 LAAPTEEEPIT
+790 APVEQETNT
-801 PPQITSGESAPTI
+801 PPQTTSTESAPII

-822 AVKATQIGVMQA
+822 AGKATQIGVMQA

>member
-1 MNPKQ
+1 
-6 SAFLLCIL
+6 
-14 LMFVP
+14 MFVP

-56 DALNNVVEGDITW
+56 DALNNVVEGEITW

-120 TSPKAKQPFQ
+120 ASPKAKQPFE

-163 WTAPTLGLYEVIA
+163 WTPPALGLYEVIA
-176 RFDQMEQQVTMEAI
+176 RFDQMEQQVMMEAT

-196 FLFEENLVIRS
+196 FRFEENLVIRS
-207 GFGVKLN
+207 GFGIKLD

-252 PGFWNISVRAGSVFG
+252 PGFWNISVRAGAIFG

-301 AVRTDSSGYTS
+301 AVRTDSNGYTS

-347 EVVDSDIAASKVVS
+347 EVVDSDVGASKAVS

-366 AVSTQLVA
+366 AVSTHLVA

-386 LVHEATDEFGNIWQ
+386 LVHEATDAFGNIWQ
-400 VDGNISKKSN
+400 IDGNISKISN

-445 LHQSEYQEFVEPGRL
+445 LHQCEYQEYVEPGRL

-477 LQFNP
+477 LQFDP
-482 TFTDTY
+482 TFTDSY

-513 DGKWYPTEIGEHEI
+513 NGKWYPTEVGEHEI

-545 SENTLATDA
+545 SENTLSTDA
-554 GDTLTITAGVPSD
+554 GDSLRITAGVPSD

-578 VAPAEDVQLV
+578 VAPAEEVELV

-597 SDTGRGYW
+597 SATGRGYW

-618 LQQGNASII
+618 LQQGNASIL

-777 YEDDEEDDETSSE
+777 YEGGEEDAETSAESDASVE
-790 LAAPTEEEPIT
+790 QEANT
-801 PPQITSGESAPTI
+801 PPQTISTESAPII

-822 AVKATQIGVMQA
+822 AGKATQIGVMQA

>member
-1 MNPKQ
+1 M
-6 SAFLLCIL
+6 
-14 LMFVP
+14 MFVP

-56 DALNNVVEGDITW
+56 DALNNVVEGEITW

-120 TSPKAKQPFQ
+120 ASPKAKQPFE

-163 WTAPTLGLYEVIA
+163 WTPPALGLYEVIA
-176 RFDQMEQQVTMEAI
+176 RFDQMEQQVMMEAT

-196 FLFEENLVIRS
+196 FRFEENLVIRS
-207 GFGVKLN
+207 GFGIKLD

-252 PGFWNISVRAGSVFG
+252 PGFWNISVRAGAVFG

-301 AVRTDSSGYTS
+301 AVRTDSNGYTS

-347 EVVDSDIAASKVVS
+347 EVVDSDVGASKAVS

-366 AVSTQLVA
+366 AVSTHLVA

-386 LVHEATDEFGNIWQ
+386 LVHEATDAFGNIWQ
-400 VDGNISKKSN
+400 IDGNISKISN

-445 LHQSEYQEFVEPGRL
+445 LHQCEYQEYVEPGRL

-477 LQFNP
+477 LQFDP
-482 TFTDTY
+482 TFTDSY

-513 DGKWYPTEIGEHEI
+513 NGKWYPTEVGEHEI

-545 SENTLATDA
+545 SENTLSTDA
-554 GDTLTITAGVPSD
+554 GDSLRITAGVPSD

-578 VAPAEDVQLV
+578 VAPAEEVELV

-597 SDTGRGYW
+597 SATGRGYW

-618 LQQGNASII
+618 LQQGNASIL

-777 YEDDEEDDETSSE
+777 YEGGEEDAETSAESD
-790 LAAPTEEEPIT
+790 APVEQEANT
-801 PPQITSGESAPTI
+801 PPQTTSTESAPII

-822 AVKATQIGVMQA
+822 AGKATQIGVMQA

-849 STELQQWNVGSD
+849 STELQQWNVASD

>member
-1 MNPKQ
+1 
-6 SAFLLCIL
+6 
-14 LMFVP
+14 MFVP

-56 DALNNVVEGDITW
+56 DALNNVVEGEITW

-120 TSPKAKQPFQ
+120 ASPKAKQPFE

-163 WTAPTLGLYEVIA
+163 WTPPALGLYEVIA
-176 RFDQMEQQVTMEAI
+176 RFDQMEQQVMMEAT

-196 FLFEENLVIRS
+196 FRFEENLVIRS
-207 GFGVKLN
+207 GFGIKLD

-252 PGFWNISVRAGSVFG
+252 PGFWNISVRAGAVFG

-301 AVRTDSSGYTS
+301 AVRTDSNGYTS

-347 EVVDSDIAASKVVS
+347 EVVDSDVGASKAVS

-366 AVSTQLVA
+366 AVSTHLVA

-386 LVHEATDEFGNIWQ
+386 LVHEATDAFGNIWQ
-400 VDGNISKKSN
+400 IDGNISKISN

-445 LHQSEYQEFVEPGRL
+445 LHQCEYQEYVEPGRL

-477 LQFNP
+477 LQFDP
-482 TFTDTY
+482 TFTDSY
-488 GNTIAFVAVNW
+488 GNTIGFVAVNW

-513 DGKWYPTEIGEHEI
+513 NGKWYPTEVGEHEI

-545 SENTLATDA
+545 SENTLSTDA
-554 GDTLTITAGVPSD
+554 GDSLRITAGVPSD

-578 VAPAEDVQLV
+578 VAPAEEVELV

-597 SDTGRGYW
+597 SATGRGYW

-618 LQQGNASII
+618 LQQGNASIL

-777 YEDDEEDDETSSE
+777 YEGGEEDAETSAESD
-790 LAAPTEEEPIT
+790 APVEQEANT
-801 PPQITSGESAPTI
+801 PPQTTSTESAPII

-822 AVKATQIGVMQA
+822 AGKATQIGVMQA

>member
-1 MNPKQ
+1 M
-6 SAFLLCIL
+6 
-14 LMFVP
+14 MFVP

-56 DALNNVVEGDITW
+56 DALNNVVEGEITW

-120 TSPKAKQPFQ
+120 ASPKAKQPFE

-163 WTAPTLGLYEVIA
+163 WTPPALGLYEVIA
-176 RFDQMEQQVTMEAI
+176 RFDQMEQQVMMEAT

-196 FLFEENLVIRS
+196 FRFEENLVIRS
-207 GFGVKLN
+207 GFGIKLD

-252 PGFWNISVRAGSVFG
+252 PGFWNISVRAGAVFG

-301 AVRTDSSGYTS
+301 AVRTDSNGYTS

-347 EVVDSDIAASKVVS
+347 EVVDSDVGASKAVS

-366 AVSTQLVA
+366 AVSTHLVA

-386 LVHEATDEFGNIWQ
+386 LVHEATDAFGNIWQ
-400 VDGNISKKSN
+400 IDGNISKISN

-445 LHQSEYQEFVEPGRL
+445 LHQCEYQEYVEPGRL

-477 LQFNP
+477 LQFDP
-482 TFTDTY
+482 TFTDSY
-488 GNTIAFVAVNW
+488 GNTIGFVAVNW

-513 DGKWYPTEIGEHEI
+513 NGKWYPTEVGEHEI

-545 SENTLATDA
+545 SENTLSTDA
-554 GDTLTITAGVPSD
+554 GDSLRITAGVPSD

-578 VAPAEDVQLV
+578 VAPAEEVELV

-597 SDTGRGYW
+597 SATGRGYW

-618 LQQGNASII
+618 LQQGNASIL

-777 YEDDEEDDETSSE
+777 YEGGEEDAETSAESD
-790 LAAPTEEEPIT
+790 APVEQETNT
-801 PPQITSGESAPTI
+801 PPQTTSTESAPII

-822 AVKATQIGVMQA
+822 AGKATQIGVMQA

>member
-1 MNPKQ
+1 M
-6 SAFLLCIL
+6 LLVL
-14 LMFVP
+14 VP

-56 DALNNVVEGDITW
+56 DALNNVVEGEITW

-75 VEEGGLFFP
+75 IEDGGLFFP

-89 VTIRAEHAG
+89 VTLRAEHAG
-98 FNDTVVLTVEAGWG
+98 FNDTVVVTVEAGWG
-112 QSIEINTT
+112 QSIEIDVTN
-120 TSPKAKQPFQ
+120 SPRAKQPFQ
-130 LQANLLDSHGN
+130 LQANLLDSHDN
-141 PRSGQGVVW
+141 PRTGQGVVW
-150 SVDGEYVGQGQPL
+150 SVDGVYVGQGEPF
-163 WTAPTLGLYEVIA
+163 WTPPALGFYDVVA
-176 RFDQMEQQVTMEAI
+176 RFNQMEQQVTMEAI

-196 FLFEENLVIRS
+196 FIFEENLVIRS
-207 GFGVKLN
+207 GFGVKLT
-214 PTLVDSF
+214 PSLVDSF

-239 GSITSEGYFFASA
+239 GSITSQGYFFASA
-252 PGFWNISVRAGSVFG
+252 PGIWNISVRAGAVFG

-278 AIVSIQIVPEQ
+278 AIVSIQVVPEQ
-289 TTYQSGEVYRLD
+289 SSYQSGEVYRLD

-321 SVGNGAVAQVGDEV
+321 TVGNGAVAQVGDEV

-340 KVGSFTM
+340 KVGSFTI
-347 EVVDSDIAASKVVS
+347 EVIDSDLVASKAVS
-361 VIHGS
+361 IVHGA

-374 SLPRLSAGLQVA
+374 SLPRLNAGLQVA
-386 LVHEATDEFGNIWQ
+386 LVHEATDMFGNIWQ
-400 VDGNISKKSN
+400 VDGNITKTSN
-410 DQSTTEIFSS
+410 DQSTVEIFSS
-420 YATFTPKLTEAIHFS
+420 YVMFTPKLTESIRFD

-445 LHQSEYQEFVEPGRL
+445 LHQSQYEEMVEPGRL

-470 EVKADSY
+470 EVAADSF
-477 LQFNP
+477 LLFDP
-482 TFTDTY
+482 SFTDSY
-488 GNTIAFVAVNW
+488 GNVIPFVAVNW

-513 DGKWYPTEIGEHEI
+513 NGKWYPTEVGEHEI

-536 AVRINVITG
+536 AVRINVVTG

-554 GDTLTITAGVPSD
+554 GDLLTITAGIPSD
-567 LYVEIVDVHGN
+567 LYIEIVDVHGN
-578 VAPAEDVQLV
+578 LAPAEDVQLV
-588 ESGFISIEP
+588 ESGFVSIEP
-597 SDTGRGYW
+597 SATGRGYW
-605 QLDGVTSGTYEVE
+605 QLDGVTSGMYEIE
-618 LQQGNASII
+618 LQQGNASIL
-627 LPLTILPGNPV
+627 LPLTILPGDPV

-643 VSNESLS
+643 VTNESLS

-657 MVWAEDSQ
+657 MIWAEDSQ
-665 GNRVEVVPEQTSIT
+665 GNRVEVVPDKTSIT

-691 TWEIELEEAGTD
+691 TWEVELEEAGTD

-709 WSGLISQQF
+709 WQGLISQQF
-718 YDVESVLLGGALGST
+718 YDVESVLLGGAFGST
-733 NTAMSIGLVFLLMI
+733 NTAMTIGLVFLLMI
-747 FAVLIVLIR
+747 FAVLVVLIR
-756 RGSSKEEEWDEY
+756 RGNSKEEDWEEY

-777 YEDDEEDDETSSE
+777 EEEDIEEESSE
-790 LAAPTEEEPIT
+790 SVAPAEVEPKPTEPKISVEN
-801 PPQITSGESAPTI
+801 APVI

-849 STELQQWNVGSD
+849 STELQQWNVGHD

>member
-1 MNPKQ
+1 
-6 SAFLLCIL
+6 
-14 LMFVP
+14 MFVP

-56 DALNNVVEGDITW
+56 DALNNVVEGEIIW
-69 SSTNGT
+69 SSSNGT
-75 VEEGGLFFP
+75 VEDGGLFFP

-98 FNDTVVLTVEAGWG
+98 FNDTVVVSVEAGWG
-112 QSIEINTT
+112 QSIEIDTT
-120 TSPKAKQPFQ
+120 DSPNAKQPFQ

-141 PRSGQGVVW
+141 PRTGQGVVW
-150 SVDGEYVGQGQPL
+150 SVDGEYVGQGQPF
-163 WTAPTLGLYEVIA
+163 WTPPNLGLYEVVA

-196 FLFEENLVIRS
+196 FIFEENIVIRS
-207 GFGVKLN
+207 GFGVMLS
-214 PTLVDSF
+214 PALVDSF
-221 GQEMNDTLAGM
+221 GQEMNDTLAGA
-232 KAWTAEN
+232 KVWTAEN
-239 GSITSEGYFFASA
+239 GSITTQGYFFASA
-252 PGFWNISVRAGSVFG
+252 PGVWNISIRAGSVYG

-278 AIVSIQIVPEQ
+278 AIVSIQILPEQ
-289 TTYQSGEVYRLD
+289 TSYQSGEVYRLD
-301 AVRTDSSGYTS
+301 AIRTDSSGYTS
-312 PVPVPIGNW
+312 PIPVPIGNW
-321 SVGNGAVAQVGDEV
+321 TVGNGAVAQVGDEI

-340 KVGSFTM
+340 SVGSLTM
-347 EVVDSDIAASKVVS
+347 EVIDSDIVAAKTVS
-361 VIHGS
+361 VIHGD

-374 SLPRLSAGLQVA
+374 SLPRLSAGIQVA
-386 LVHEATDEFGNIWQ
+386 LVHEATDAFGNIWQ
-400 VDGNISKKSN
+400 VDGNITKTSN
-410 DQSTTEIFSS
+410 DQSTSEIFSS
-420 YATFTPKLTEAIHFS
+420 YAMFTPKLTESIRFS

-445 LHQSEYQEFVEPGRL
+445 LHQSEYQEMVEPGRL
-460 AFIILPESGT
+460 AFIILPETGT
-470 EVKADSY
+470 EVPADSF
-477 LQFNP
+477 LQFDP
-482 TFTDTY
+482 DFTDSY
-488 GNTIAFVAVNW
+488 GNIIPFVAVNW

-513 DGKWYPTEIGEHEI
+513 GGKWYPTEVGEHEI

-554 GDTLTITAGVPSD
+554 GDTMTITAGVPSD

-578 VAPAEDVQLV
+578 VAPAEDIQLV
-588 ESGFISIEP
+588 ESGFVSIEP
-597 SDTGRGYW
+597 SATGRGYW
-605 QLDGVTSGTYEVE
+605 QLDGVLSGTYSIE
-618 LQQGNASII
+618 LQQGNASIL
-627 LPLTILPGNPV
+627 LPLTILPGEPV

-657 MVWAEDSQ
+657 KVWAEDSQ
-665 GNRVEVVPEQTSIT
+665 GNRVEVVPDKTSIT

-691 TWEIELEEAGTD
+691 TWEIELEDAGTD

-709 WSGLISQQF
+709 WQGLISQQF

-756 RGSSKEEEWDEY
+756 RGNSKEEVWDEY
-768 DDEYEYEDE
+768 EDEYEYEDE
-777 YEDDEEDDETSSE
+777 EDEETD
-790 LAAPTEEEPIT
+790 EEEESPESNVSEESESKS
-801 PPQITSGESAPTI
+801 PQPITSGESAPLI
-814 EDALRQEL
+814 EDALRSEL

>member
-1 MNPKQ
+1 MRPQQ
-6 SAFLLCIL
+6 SAFLLCML
-14 LMFVP
+14 LVLVP

-56 DALNNVVEGDITW
+56 DALNNVVEGEIIW

-75 VEEGGLFFP
+75 IEDGGLFFP

-89 VTIRAEHAG
+89 VTLKAEHAG
-98 FNDTVVLTVEAGWG
+98 FNDTVVVTVEAGWG
-112 QSIEINTT
+112 QSIEIDVIN
-120 TSPKAKQPFQ
+120 SPKAKQPFQ
-130 LQANLLDSHGN
+130 LKANLLDSHDN
-141 PRSGQGVVW
+141 PRTGQGVVW
-150 SVDGEYVGQGQPL
+150 IVDGVYVGQGEPF
-163 WTAPTLGLYEVIA
+163 WTPPALGFYDVVA
-176 RFDQMEQQVTMEAI
+176 RFNQMEQQVTMEAI

-196 FLFEENLVIRS
+196 FTFEENLVIRS
-207 GFGVKLN
+207 GFGVKLT
-214 PTLVDSF
+214 PSLVDSF

-239 GSITSEGYFFASA
+239 GSITSQGYFFASA
-252 PGFWNISVRAGSVFG
+252 PGIWNISVRAGAVFG

-278 AIVSIQIVPEQ
+278 AIVSIQVVPEQ
-289 TTYQSGEVYRLD
+289 SSYQSGEVYRLD

-321 SVGNGAVAQVGDEV
+321 TVGNGAVAQVGDEV

-340 KVGSFTM
+340 KVGSFTI
-347 EVVDSDIAASKVVS
+347 EVIDSDLVASKAVS
-361 VIHGS
+361 IVHGA

-374 SLPRLSAGLQVA
+374 SLPRLNAGLQVA
-386 LVHEATDEFGNIWQ
+386 LVHEATDMFGNIWQ
-400 VDGNISKKSN
+400 VDGNITKTSN
-410 DQSTTEIFSS
+410 DQSTVEIFSS
-420 YATFTPKLTEAIHFS
+420 YVMFTPKLTESIRFT

-445 LHQSEYQEFVEPGRL
+445 LHQSEYEEMVEPGRL

-470 EVKADSY
+470 EVAADSF
-477 LQFNP
+477 LLFDP
-482 TFTDTY
+482 SFTDSY
-488 GNTIAFVAVNW
+488 GNVIPFVAVNW

-513 DGKWYPTEIGEHEI
+513 NGKWYPTEVGEHEI

-536 AVRINVITG
+536 AVRINVVTG

-554 GDTLTITAGVPSD
+554 GDLLTITAGIPSD
-567 LYVEIVDVHGN
+567 LYIEIVDVHGN
-578 VAPAEDVQLV
+578 LAPAEDVQLV
-588 ESGFISIEP
+588 ESGFVSIEP
-597 SDTGRGYW
+597 SATGRGYW
-605 QLDGVTSGTYEVE
+605 QLDGVTSGMYEIE
-618 LQQGNASII
+618 LQQGNASIL
-627 LPLTILPGNPV
+627 LPLTILPGDPV

-643 VSNESLS
+643 VTNESLS

-657 MVWAEDSQ
+657 MIWAEDSQ
-665 GNRVEVVPEQTSIT
+665 GNRVEVVPDKTSIT

-691 TWEIELEEAGTD
+691 TWEVELEEAGTD

-709 WSGLISQQF
+709 WQGLISQQF
-718 YDVESVLLGGALGST
+718 YDVESVLLGGAFGST
-733 NTAMSIGLVFLLMI
+733 NTAMTIGLVFLLMI
-747 FAVLIVLIR
+747 FAVLVVLIR
-756 RGSSKEEEWDEY
+756 RGNSKEEDWEEY

-777 YEDDEEDDETSSE
+777 EEEDIEEESSE
-790 LAAPTEEEPIT
+790 SVAPAEVEPKPTEPKISVEN
-801 PPQITSGESAPTI
+801 APVI

-849 STELQQWNVGSD
+849 STELQQWNVGHD

>member
-1 MNPKQ
+1 
-6 SAFLLCIL
+6 
-14 LMFVP
+14 MFVP

-56 DALNNVVEGDITW
+56 DALNNVVEGEITW

-120 TSPKAKQPFQ
+120 ASPKAKQPFE

-163 WTAPTLGLYEVIA
+163 WTPPALGLYEVIA
-176 RFDQMEQQVTMEAI
+176 RFDQMEQQVMMEAT

-196 FLFEENLVIRS
+196 FRFEENLVIRS
-207 GFGVKLN
+207 GFGIKLD

-252 PGFWNISVRAGSVFG
+252 PGFWNISVRAGAIFG

-301 AVRTDSSGYTS
+301 AVRTDSNGYTS

-347 EVVDSDIAASKVVS
+347 EVVDSDVGASKAVS

-366 AVSTQLVA
+366 AISTHLVA

-386 LVHEATDEFGNIWQ
+386 LVHEATDAFGNIWQ
-400 VDGNISKKSN
+400 IDGNISKISN

-445 LHQSEYQEFVEPGRL
+445 LHQCEYQEYVEPGRL

-477 LQFNP
+477 LQFDP
-482 TFTDTY
+482 TFTDSY
-488 GNTIAFVAVNW
+488 GNTIGFVAVNW

-513 DGKWYPTEIGEHEI
+513 NGKWYPTEVGEHEI

-545 SENTLATDA
+545 SENTLSTDA
-554 GDTLTITAGVPSD
+554 GDSLRITAGVPSD

-578 VAPAEDVQLV
+578 VAPAEEVELV

-597 SDTGRGYW
+597 SATGRGYW

-618 LQQGNASII
+618 LQQGNASIL

-777 YEDDEEDDETSSE
+777 YEGGEEDAETSAESD
-790 LAAPTEEEPIT
+790 APVEQEANT
-801 PPQITSGESAPTI
+801 PPQTTSTESAPII

-822 AVKATQIGVMQA
+822 AGKATQIGVMQA
-834 APGTNQGETGWYVDA
+834 APGTI
-849 STELQQWNVGSD
+849 
-861 GSWSRLQ
+861 